1 MQLCGADKVLALGG
15 VQAVASLAYGL
26 FTGNHADVI
35 VGPGNRF
42 VAEAKRTLFGRV
54 GIGVI
59 AGHEGRGER
68 DEVFRAKVLRANSG
82 GGYSWVTG
90 KRMMCNSRRMLTS
103 GRTMKKQEPIR
114 KSHVP
119 SKFMLG

>member
-54 GIGVI
+54 GIDMI
-59 AGHEGRGER
+59 AGHKGRGCAMR
-68 DEVFRAKVLRANSG
+68 SFALRSCALIQAV
-82 GGYSWVTG
+82 VT
-90 KRMMCNSRRMLTS
+90 
-103 GRTMKKQEPIR
+103 
-114 KSHVP
+114 
-119 SKFMLG
+119 LG